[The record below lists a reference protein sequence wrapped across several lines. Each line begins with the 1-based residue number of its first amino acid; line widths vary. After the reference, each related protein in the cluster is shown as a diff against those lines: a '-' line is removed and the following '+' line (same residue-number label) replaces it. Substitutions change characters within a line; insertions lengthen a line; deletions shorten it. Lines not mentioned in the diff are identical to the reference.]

1 MKNIINGIFLLIFLT
16 SNNFAEEDLNNKIL
30 KNLRCLV
37 CQGQTISESNSDF
50 AQIIREVVNDKIQ
63 EGLTEKEIYE
73 FLSEKYGDWI
83 LFNPPFKKN
92 NYLLWLLPYA
102 LFIFGGIIIY
112 LMIKKGLIGKK

>member
-1 MKNIINGIFLLIFLT
+1 MSTQL
-16 SNNFAEEDLNNKIL
+16 FASEDVNNKIL

-83 LFNPPFKKN
+83 LFNTPVKKN
-92 NYLLWLLPYA
+92 SYLLWFLPYL
-102 LFIFGGIIIY
+102 LFILGGLILY
-112 LMIKKGLIGKK
+112 LMIKKRLIEKK